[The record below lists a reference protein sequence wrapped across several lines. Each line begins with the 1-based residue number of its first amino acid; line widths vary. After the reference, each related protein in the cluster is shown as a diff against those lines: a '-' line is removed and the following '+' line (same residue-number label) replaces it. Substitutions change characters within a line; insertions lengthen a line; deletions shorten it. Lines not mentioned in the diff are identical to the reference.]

1 MFKRV
6 QFKELEARLSE
17 PRNKIQVVSG
27 PRQVG
32 KSTMVKQVLQTITIP
47 YMFVSAD
54 NVDHTHAAWIG
65 ETWATA
71 RARMK
76 VAQAEEYLL
85 VIDEVHKIDNWSEAV
100 KKEWD
105 EDCFNDLNMKV
116 VILGSSRL
124 LIKDGLTESLAGRYE
139 LIRMPHWCFAEMHEA
154 FNLDVDQYIY
164 YGGYPGGAMYIK
176 DERRWRKYIKD
187 SIVAPA
193 IEKDVL
199 RTKVIYKPA
208 LMKQLF
214 ELGCAYSSEELSLNK
229 MLGQLQDAG
238 NVTTLAGYL
247 TTLDESR
254 LLCGL
259 NKYASDNARKYNS
272 VPKLMVYN
280 TALFSVQSGMTFNKA
295 YTTPKL
301 WGRWVQSGMTFNK
314 AYTTPK
320 LWGRWVESAVGA
332 YLLNQ
337 ADEYDYKLYYWR
349 EREDEVDFIIEY
361 NKRCIAIEVK
371 SGRRTSNEGL
381 SVFRDKFHPIQSF
394 VVGSGGIPLG
404 EFLSWNIGRL
414 LDNL

>member
-6 QFKELEARLSE
+6 YFKELSSRLSE
-17 PRNKIQVVSG
+17 PRNKIQVISG

-32 KSTMVKQVLQTITIP
+32 KSTMVKQVLQETNIP
-47 YMFVSAD
+47 YMLVSAD
-54 NVDHTHAAWIG
+54 NVDHTNTAWIG
-65 ETWATA
+65 ESWATA

-76 VAQAEEYLL
+76 MTQAAEYLL

-105 EDCFNDLNMKV
+105 EDTFHDLHLKV

-139 LIRMPHWCFAEMHEA
+139 LIRMPHWSYKEMHEA
-154 FNLDVDQYIY
+154 FNLDIDQYIY
-164 YGGYPGGAMYIK
+164 FGGYPGGAMYIN

-199 RTKVIYKPA
+199 RTKIVYKPV

-229 MLGQLQDAG
+229 MLGQLQNAG
-238 NVTTLAGYL
+238 NVTTLANYL

-280 TALFSVQSGMTFNKA
+280 TALFSVQSGMTFDKA
-295 YTTPKL
+295 YTTRK
-301 WGRWVQSGMTFNK
+301 S
-314 AYTTPK
+314 
-320 LWGRWVESAVGA
+320 WGRWVESAVGA

-349 EREDEVDFIIEY
+349 ERENEVDFIIEY
-361 NKRCIAIEVK
+361 NKQCIAIEVK
-371 SGRRTSNEGL
+371 SGRRTTNNGL
-381 SVFRDKFHPIQSF
+381 AIFREQFQPVQSF
-394 VVGSGGIPLG
+394 VVGSGGVPIE
-404 EFLSWNIGRL
+404 EFLTWDMG
-414 LDNL
+414 NLYKTIISGEIRDSIARVYRKV

>member
-6 QFKELEARLSE
+6 YFKELSSRLSE
-17 PRNKIQVVSG
+17 PRNKIQVISG

-32 KSTMVKQVLQTITIP
+32 KSTMIKQVLQETNIP
-47 YMFVSAD
+47 YMLVSAD
-54 NVDHTHAAWIG
+54 NVDHTNSAWIG
-65 ETWATA
+65 ESWATA

-76 VAQAEEYLL
+76 MTQAAEYLL

-105 EDCFNDLNMKV
+105 EDTFHDLHLKV

-139 LIRMPHWCFAEMHEA
+139 LIRMPHWSYKEMHEA
-154 FNLDVDQYIY
+154 FNLDIDQYIY
-164 YGGYPGGAMYIK
+164 FGGYPGGAMYIN

-199 RTKVIYKPA
+199 RTKIVYKPV

-238 NVTTLAGYL
+238 NVTTLANYL

-280 TALFSVQSGMTFNKA
+280 TALFSVQSGMTFDKA
-295 YTTPKL
+295 YTTRK
-301 WGRWVQSGMTFNK
+301 S
-314 AYTTPK
+314 
-320 LWGRWVESAVGA
+320 WGRWVESAVGA

-349 EREDEVDFIIEY
+349 ERENEVDFIIEY
-361 NKRCIAIEVK
+361 NKQCIAIEVK
-371 SGRRTSNEGL
+371 SGRRTANNGL
-381 SVFRDKFHPIQSF
+381 AIFREQFQPVQSF
-394 VVGSGGIPLG
+394 VVGSGGVPIE
-404 EFLSWNIGRL
+404 EFLTWDMG
-414 LDNL
+414 NLYKTIISGEIRDSIARVYRKV

>member
-6 QFKELEARLSE
+6 QFEELASRLSKL
-17 PRNKIQVVSG
+17 RNKIQVISG
-27 PRQVG
+27 SRQVG
-32 KSTMVKQVLQTITIP
+32 KSTMVKQVLQETDIP
-47 YMFVSAD
+47 YMLVSAD
-54 NVDHTHAAWIG
+54 NVDHTNTAWIG
-65 ETWATA
+65 ESWATA

-76 VAQAEEYLL
+76 VAQAKEYLL

-105 EDCFNDLNMKV
+105 EDTFNDLNMKV

-124 LIKDGLTESLAGRYE
+124 LLKDGLTESLAGRYE
-139 LIRMPHWCFAEMHEA
+139 LIRMPHWSYSEMHEA
-154 FNLDVDQYIY
+154 FDLDIDQYIY
-164 YGGYPGGAMYIK
+164 YGGYPGGAMYID
-176 DERRWRKYIKD
+176 DERRWRRYIKD

-214 ELGCAYSSEELSLNK
+214 ELGCAYSGEELSLNK

-238 NVTTLAGYL
+238 NVTTLASYL

-254 LLCGL
+254 LLCRL

-280 TALFSVQSGMTFNKA
+280 TALFSVQSGMSFSKA
-295 YTTPKL
+295 YTTPK
-301 WGRWVQSGMTFNK
+301 S
-314 AYTTPK
+314 
-320 LWGRWVESAVGA
+320 WGRWVESAVGA
-332 YLLNQ
+332 HLLNQ

-361 NKRCIAIEVK
+361 DKKCIAIEVK
-371 SGRRTSNEGL
+371 SGRRTTNNGL
-381 SVFRDKFHPIQSF
+381 ALFRERFHPVHSF
-394 VVGSGGIPLG
+394 VVGSGGIPID
-404 EFLSWNIGRL
+404 EFLTWDIGRL
-414 LDNL
+414 L

>member
-17 PRNKIQVVSG
+17 PRNKIQVISG

-32 KSTMVKQVLQTITIP
+32 KSTMVKQVLQIITIP

-54 NVDHTHAAWIG
+54 NIDHAHTAWIG

-105 EDCFNDLNMKV
+105 EDSFNDLNMKV

-124 LIKDGLTESLAGRYE
+124 LLKDGLTESLAGRYE
-139 LIRMPHWCFAEMHEA
+139 LIRMPHWSFAEMHEA

-164 YGGYPGGAMYIK
+164 FGGYPGGAMYIK

-238 NVTTLAGYL
+238 NVTTLASYL

-301 WGRWVQSGMTFNK
+301 WGRWV
-314 AYTTPK
+314 
-320 LWGRWVESAVGA
+320 ESAVGA

-349 EREDEVDFIIEY
+349 EREDEVDFIIDY
-361 NKRCIAIEVK
+361 DKHSIAIEVK

-381 SVFRDKFHPIQSF
+381 SVFRDKFHPAQSF
-394 VVGSGGIPLG
+394 VVGSGGIPID
-404 EFLSWNIGRL
+404 EFLSWDIGRL
-414 LDNL
+414 LNDL